1 MTTKKAPTKKKAPS
15 KKSPSTAIQ
24 NIRGL
29 DIYPPKHPTIQKM
42 LAKPDAPEIHG
53 DKVWFSSYFIMDF
66 LDANPPAPK
75 TRIMEIGCGWGLL
88 SMYCTLNFNARTL
101 AVDADKNVFPFL
113 ELHAKRNKVK
123 VKTKASR
130 FENLKPSVLS
140 KQDMILGGDICFW
153 DELVEP
159 LHTLIVNALS
169 AGVKRIIIADPGRPP
184 FLRLARRCKRLYKAK
199 LKNVSITKPR
209 KHEGYLLIIDNPNA
223 TATSQ
228 Q

>member
-1 MTTKKAPTKKKAPS
+1 VKRP
-15 KKSPSTAIQ
+15 PSTTIQ

-29 DIYPPKHPTIQKM
+29 DIYPPRHPRILKM
-42 LAKPDAPEIHG
+42 MAKADSPEIHG

-88 SMYCTLNFNARTL
+88 SMYCTKNFKARAL
-101 AVDADKNVFPFL
+101 GVDADKNVFPFL
-113 ELHAKRNKVK
+113 ELHAGRNDVK

-130 FENLKPSVLS
+130 FENLKPKLLA

-159 LHTLIVNALS
+159 LHTLIANAME
-169 AGVKRIIIADPGRPP
+169 AGVKRIVIADPGRPP
-184 FLRLARRCKRLYKAK
+184 FLKLARRCRRLYKAR
-199 LKNVSITKPR
+199 LKAVNITKPR
-209 KHEGYLLIIDNPNA
+209 KHDGYLLIIDNPLAPPLAKKAINE
-223 TATSQ
+223 Q
-228 Q
+228 QR

>member
-1 MTTKKAPTKKKAPS
+1 VS
-15 KKSPSTAIQ
+15 KSPSSTIQ

-29 DIYPPKHPTIQKM
+29 DIYPPRHPRIQKM
-42 LAKPDAPEIHG
+42 MAKADSPEIHG

-66 LDANPPAPK
+66 LDANPPKPK

-88 SMYCTLNFNARTL
+88 SMYCTKNFKARTIG
-101 AVDADKNVFPFL
+101 VDADKNVFPFL
-113 ELHAKRNKVK
+113 ELHAERNDVK

-130 FENLKPSVLS
+130 FENLKPALLA

-159 LHTLIVNALS
+159 LHTLIANALD

-184 FLRLARRCKRLYKAK
+184 FLKLARRCRRLYKAK
-199 LKNVSITKPR
+199 LKAVNITKPR
-209 KHEGYLLIIDNPNA
+209 KHEGYLLIIDNPAAQPLITTDPNE
-223 TATSQ
+223 
-228 Q
+228 